1 MSKDKDDEIMAP
13 DVPPRDLLPARRSTR
28 LIGWWTALMQRY
40 AAVVIAIVIAAT
52 AGVLFYSVQNFRIN
66 TDFNS
71 MISDKLHFRKL
82 QKDFDKS
89 FPQLSDTIV
98 IMLDADTPE
107 HAMSARKR
115 LAAQLRKQQSLF
127 RTVYEP
133 GGGEFFER
141 NGLLYLSSSELGQLS
156 DKLAEA
162 QPFLAFLSQDL
173 SSRGLF
179 SILEMALTRKELGG
193 AQGGTLNKLLD
204 RVTSAFDSVNAGKPR
219 QISWEEMMLGSKET
233 DSQRRQFI
241 MAQPVFK
248 ESEFS
253 PGETALEA
261 VHGIARQLDIDE
273 AHGVAV
279 RITGDTAFAKEN
291 MDEVRNSTGV
301 ATIVSLIL
309 VGIVLYVGLGGSL
322 RLVAAS
328 LATLLTGL
336 IWTTGFALLAIGSLN
351 LISITFAVLFIGLG
365 IDYCIQFCLR
375 YKESVDSGCGDREGI
390 IIAAKGVGKSLML
403 SCITIAIGFYS
414 FVPTA
419 YSGVAELGLISG
431 TGMFISLF
439 ATLTLLPA
447 LLTIAPVR
455 KKEKRPFP
463 SFTKT
468 LVSFP
473 YRYPAPITGAAFV
486 LGVFSIMIVP
496 KVFFDYNPLDLY
508 QESSECVTTI
518 RELCK
523 DVNTQPWTAS
533 VLVRGKAP
541 TQALA
546 EKLRRLKE
554 VKMVLTV
561 SDFIPE
567 DQTEKLGIIS
577 GTSLFMPPDLANSK
591 VRHLNYDQN
600 MSALKG
606 LEKTLKK
613 SRLESSRRLY
623 ESIQRFRQLFPG
635 RDQGARAFSAMETS
649 MLSGLPMLFDMLGES
664 MKATAVTETGLPRQL
679 LSQYVAPDG
688 RYRVQVFPAEDIMHT
703 DSLKRFVKAVDSVTQ
718 DATDS
723 PITIYESGR
732 AVITSFQQATVSAII
747 VITIFLLI
755 ELRSIFVTG
764 LILTPLALAMLMTGA
779 ASVLLHI
786 PLNFANVIVVP
797 VLLGIGVHSGIIF
810 MLRAQTDPPQHGN
823 MLKTSTARAILF
835 SSITLLISTG
845 SLSFSPHRGIS
856 SMGILL
862 SICLCFVLAGTLF
875 LLPALLQ
882 LAKRRPASGRQ
893 IDKEGS

>member
-1 MSKDKDDEIMAP
+1 MSRDKYDERPVP
-13 DVPPRDLLPARRSTR
+13 DVRRSTR
-28 LIGWWTALMQRY
+28 LIGWWTALMQRN
-40 AAVVIAIVIAAT
+40 ALLVIAIVIAAT
-52 AGVLFYSVQNFRIN
+52 AGVLFYSVRNFRIN

-71 MISDKLHFRKL
+71 MISEKLHFRKL
-82 QKDFDKS
+82 QRDFDKS

-98 IMLDADTPE
+98 IVLDADTPE
-107 HAMSARKR
+107 HAMWARKR
-115 LAAQLRKQQSLF
+115 LSSQLRKQQTLF

-141 NGLLYLSSSELGQLS
+141 NGLLYLSGAELGQLS

-193 AQGGTLNKLLD
+193 AQGGTVNKLLD
-204 RVTSAFDSVNAGKPR
+204 RVTNAFDSVNAGKPR
-219 QISWEEMMLGSKET
+219 QTSWEDMMLGSGET
-233 DSQRRQFI
+233 AAQRRQFI
-241 MAQPVFK
+241 ITQPVFK
-248 ESEFS
+248 TSEFS

-261 VHGIARQLDIDE
+261 VHGIARQLEIDE

-279 RITGDTAFAKEN
+279 RITGDTALALEN
-291 MDEVRNSTGV
+291 MDEVRNSTGA

-309 VGIVLYVGLGGSL
+309 VGIVLYVGLGGSG

-328 LATLLTGL
+328 LTTLLTGL

-375 YKESVDSGCGDREGI
+375 YKELVDSGCCDRES
-390 IIAAKGVGKSLML
+390 IIAAAGGVGKSLLL

-455 KKEKRPFP
+455 KKEKRPLS
-463 SFTKT
+463 SFMGT
-468 LVSFP
+468 LVSLP
-473 YRYPAPITGAAFV
+473 YRYPAPIAGAAFV
-486 LGVFSIMIVP
+486 MGVLSIMIAP
-496 KVFFDYNPLDLY
+496 KVFFNYNPLDLY
-508 QESSECVTTI
+508 QESSECVRTI
-518 RELCK
+518 RDLCK

-533 VLVRGKAP
+533 ILVRGKASAH
-541 TQALA
+541 ALA

-554 VKMVLTV
+554 VKMVISI
-561 SDFIPE
+561 SDFIP
-567 DQTEKLGIIS
+567 DHQTEKLGIIS
-577 GTSLFMPPDLANSK
+577 GTSLFMPPNLANAK
-591 VRHLNYDQN
+591 VRHLNYGQN
-600 MSALKG
+600 ISALKR
-606 LEKTLKK
+606 LEKTLEK
-613 SRLESSRRLY
+613 SPLASSRRLY
-623 ESIQRFRQLFPG
+623 ESIQRFKQLLTG
-635 RDQGARAFSAMETS
+635 REQGAKAFSALETS
-649 MLSGLPMLFDMLGES
+649 MLSGLPVLFDMLAES
-664 MKATAVTETGLPRQL
+664 MKATAVNESNLPRQL
-679 LSQYVAPDG
+679 FDQYVSPDG
-688 RYRVQVFPAEDIMHT
+688 RYRVQVFPSEDIMHPE
-703 DSLKRFVKAVDSVTQ
+703 SLKRFVKAVGSVTP

-732 AVITSFQQATVSAII
+732 AVITSFQQATVSAVI
-747 VITIFLLI
+747 VITIFLI
-755 ELRSIFVTG
+755 VELRGIFVTG
-764 LILTPLALAMLMTGA
+764 LILTPLVLAMLMTAA

-810 MLRAQTDPPQHGN
+810 MLRAQSEPPLHGN

-835 SSITLLISTG
+835 SSVTLLISTG
-845 SLSFSPHRGIS
+845 SLSFSLHRGIA

-862 SICLCFVLAGTLF
+862 SICLCFVMAGTLI

-882 LAKRRPASGRQ
+882 LSKRRPAPERQ
-893 IDKEGS
+893 IDKEAS

>member
-1 MSKDKDDEIMAP
+1 MDKHNERPAR
-13 DVPPRDLLPARRSTR
+13 DVPPCDLFPAQRSTR
-28 LIGWWTALMQRY
+28 LLGWWTALMQRNAY
-40 AAVVIAIVIAAT
+40 LVIAIVIAAT

-71 MISDKLHFRKL
+71 MISNKLHFRKL
-82 QKDFDKS
+82 QMDFDKS

-98 IMLDADTPE
+98 IVLDADTPE
-107 HAMSARKR
+107 HAMWARKR
-115 LAAQLRKQQSLF
+115 LADQLRKQQTLF
-127 RTVYEP
+127 RNVYEP

-141 NGLLYLSSSELGQLS
+141 DGLLYLSSPELGQLS

-193 AQGGTLNKLLD
+193 TQGGTVNKLLD
-204 RVTSAFDSVNAGKPR
+204 QVNNAFDSVSAGKPR
-219 QISWEEMMLGSKET
+219 QISWEEMMLGNQET
-233 DSQRRQFI
+233 AAQRRQFI
-241 MAQPVFK
+241 ITQPVLK
-248 ESEFS
+248 ASEFS

-261 VHGIARQLDIDE
+261 VHGIARQLGIDK
-273 AHGVAV
+273 AHGVV
-279 RITGDTAFAKEN
+279 VNITGDIALAREN
-291 MDEVRNSTGV
+291 MDEVRNSTGA

-309 VGIVLYVGLGGSL
+309 VGIILYVGLGRSG
-322 RLVAAS
+322 RLAASS

-375 YKESVDSGCGDREGI
+375 YKELVDAGCADREGI
-390 IIAAKGVGKSLML
+390 INAARGVGKSLML

-439 ATLTLLPA
+439 VTLTLLPA
-447 LLTIAPVR
+447 LLTVAPLR
-455 KKEKRPFP
+455 KKEKRPLS
-463 SFTKT
+463 SFMEII
-468 LVSFP
+468 VSLP
-473 YRYPAPITGAAFV
+473 YRYPMPIAGAAFV
-486 LGVFSIMIVP
+486 LGVLSMMTTP

-508 QESSECVTTI
+508 QASSESVRTI
-518 RELCK
+518 RELST

-533 VLVRGKAP
+533 ILVRGKASAN
-541 TQALA
+541 ALA

-554 VKMVLTV
+554 VKMVITIR
-561 SDFIPE
+561 DFIP
-567 DQTEKLGIIS
+567 DHQTEKLGIIS
-577 GTSLFMPPDLANSK
+577 DTSLFMPPNLANAK
-591 VRHLNYDQN
+591 VRYLSYDQN
-600 MSALKG
+600 MAALKR

-613 SRLESSRRLY
+613 SPLASSRRLY
-623 ESIQRFRQLFPG
+623 ESIQRFKKLLTG
-635 RDQGARAFSAMETS
+635 RKQGAREFSSLETS
-649 MLSGLPMLFDMLGES
+649 MLSGLPELFNMLAES
-664 MKATAVTETGLPRQL
+664 MKATTVTEAGLPRQL
-679 LSQYVAPDG
+679 LNQYISPDG
-688 RYRVQVFPAEDIMHT
+688 RYRVQVFPGEDIMNPGP
-703 DSLKRFVKAVDSVTQ
+703 LKRFVKAVRSVTP

-747 VITIFLLI
+747 VITIFLII
-755 ELRSIFVTG
+755 ELRGIFVTI
-764 LILTPLALAMLMTGA
+764 LILTPLALAMLMTAA

-797 VLLGIGVHSGIIF
+797 ILLGIGVHSGIIF
-810 MLRAQTDPPQHGN
+810 MLRAQTEPPQHGN

-835 SSITLLISTG
+835 SSVTLLISTG
-845 SLSFSPHRGIS
+845 SLSFSLHRGIA

-862 SICLCFVLAGTLF
+862 SICLCFVIAGTLV

-882 LAKRRPASGRQ
+882 LSKRRSTPDRQ
-893 IDKEGS
+893 INE

>member
-1 MSKDKDDEIMAP
+1 
-13 DVPPRDLLPARRSTR
+13 
-28 LIGWWTALMQRY
+28 MQRY
-40 AAVVIAIVIAAT
+40 ALLVIVIIMIAT
-52 AGVLFYSVQNFRIN
+52 AGVLFYSVRNFRIN

-71 MISDKLHFRKL
+71 MISEKLHFRKL
-82 QKDFDKS
+82 QRDFDKS

-98 IMLDADTPE
+98 IVLDADTPE
-107 HAMSARKR
+107 HAMWARKR
-115 LAAQLRKQQSLF
+115 LASQLRKEQTLF
-127 RTVYEP
+127 RNVYEP

-141 NGLLYLSSSELGQLS
+141 NGLLYLSSAELGQLS

-193 AQGGTLNKLLD
+193 AQGGTVNKLLD
-204 RVTSAFDSVNAGKPR
+204 RVTSAFENISAGKPR
-219 QISWEEMMLGSKET
+219 QVSWEEMTLGEKET
-233 DSQRRQFI
+233 AAQRRQFI
-241 MAQPVFK
+241 ITQPVFK
-248 ESEFS
+248 ASEFS
-253 PGETALEA
+253 PGETALKA
-261 VHGIARQLDIDE
+261 VHGIARQLQIDE

-279 RITGDTAFAKEN
+279 RITGDTALAREN
-291 MDEVRNSTGV
+291 MDEVRNSTGA

-309 VGIVLYVGLGGSL
+309 VGIVLYVGLGGSG

-336 IWTTGFALLAIGSLN
+336 IWTTGFALLSIGSLN

-390 IIAAKGVGKSLML
+390 IIAARGVGKSLML

-455 KKEKRPFP
+455 KKEKRPLS
-463 SFTKT
+463 SFMET
-468 LVSFP
+468 LVSLP
-473 YRYPAPITGAAFV
+473 CRYPAPITGAAFV
-486 LGVFSIMIVP
+486 LGVLSIMIAP
-496 KVFFDYNPLDLY
+496 KVFFNYNPLDLY
-508 QESSECVTTI
+508 QESSECVRTI

-533 VLVRGKAP
+533 VLVRGKASAN
-541 TQALA
+541 ALA

-554 VKMVLTV
+554 VKMVISI

-567 DQTEKLGIIS
+567 HQADKLGIIS
-577 GTSLFMPPDLANSK
+577 SASLFMPPNLANAK

-600 MSALKG
+600 IAALKR

-613 SRLESSRRLY
+613 SPLVSSRRLY
-623 ESIQRFRQLFPG
+623 ESIQRFKQLLTD
-635 RDQGARAFSAMETS
+635 RAQGAKAFSALETS
-649 MLSGLPMLFDMLGES
+649 MLSGLPALFDMLAES
-664 MKATAVTETGLPRQL
+664 MKATAVTESSLPRQL
-679 LSQYVAPDG
+679 LNQYVSPDG
-688 RYRVQVFPAEDIMHT
+688 RYRVQVFPVEDIMNP
-703 DSLKRFVKAVDSVTQ
+703 DSLKRFVKAMGSVTP

-747 VITIFLLI
+747 VITIFLII
-755 ELRSIFVTG
+755 EMRGIFVTG
-764 LILTPLALAMLMTGA
+764 LILTPLVLAMLITAA

-810 MLRAQTDPPQHGN
+810 MLRAQKEPPLHGN

-835 SSITLLISTG
+835 SSVTLLISTG
-845 SLSFSPHRGIS
+845 SLSFSLHRGIS

-862 SICLCFVLAGTLF
+862 SICLCFVIAGTLV

-882 LAKRRPASGRQ
+882 LSKHRHEAGRQ
-893 IDKEGS
+893 IDNEDR

>member
-1 MSKDKDDEIMAP
+1 MSKDKYDDRPAP
-13 DVPPRDLLPARRSTR
+13 DARRATR
-28 LIGWWTALMQRY
+28 LIGWWTTVMQRY
-40 AAVVIAIVIAAT
+40 AALVIAIVIAAT
-52 AGVLFYSVQNFRIN
+52 AGALFYSVRNFRIN

-71 MISDKLHFRKL
+71 MISEKLHFRKL
-82 QKDFDKS
+82 QRDFDKS

-98 IMLDADTPE
+98 IVLDADTPE
-107 HAMSARKR
+107 HAMWARKR
-115 LAAQLRKQQSLF
+115 LSSELRKQQTLF

-141 NGLLYLSSSELGQLS
+141 NGLLYLGRAELGQLS

-179 SILEMALTRKELGG
+179 SVLEMALTRKELGG
-193 AQGGTLNKLLD
+193 AQGGTVNKLLD
-204 RVTSAFDSVNAGKPR
+204 RVDSAFESVTAGKPR
-219 QISWEEMMLGSKET
+219 QISWEEMMLGNAET
-233 DSQRRQFI
+233 AAQRRQFI
-241 MAQPVFK
+241 ITQPVFK
-248 ESEFS
+248 ASEFT

-261 VHGIARQLDIDE
+261 VHGIARQLEIDA

-279 RITGDTAFAKEN
+279 HITGDTALAKEN
-291 MDEVRNSTGV
+291 MDEVRNSTG
-301 ATIVSLIL
+301 AAAIVSLIL
-309 VGIVLYVGLGGSL
+309 VGIVLYVGLGGSG

-375 YKESVDSGCGDREGI
+375 YKELVDSGCGDREGI

-455 KKEKRPFP
+455 KKEKRPLS
-463 SFTKT
+463 SFGET
-468 LVSFP
+468 LVSLP

-486 LGVFSIMIVP
+486 LGVLSIMIAP
-496 KVFFDYNPLDLY
+496 KVFFNYNPLDLY
-508 QESSECVTTI
+508 QESSECVSTI

-533 VLVRGKAP
+533 ILVRGKESA
-541 TQALA
+541 QALA

-554 VKMVLTV
+554 VKMVISI

-567 DQTEKLGIIS
+567 RQTEKLGIIS
-577 GTSLFMPPDLANSK
+577 GTSLFMPPNLANSK
-591 VRHLNYDQN
+591 VRHLNYEQN
-600 MSALKG
+600 MAALKR
-606 LEKTLKK
+606 LEKTLQK
-613 SRLESSRRLY
+613 SPLASSRRLY
-623 ESIQRFRQLFPG
+623 ESIQRFKQLLTGPE
-635 RDQGARAFSAMETS
+635 QGDRAFSALETS
-649 MLSGLPMLFDMLGES
+649 MLSGLPMLFDMLAES
-664 MKATAVTETGLPRQL
+664 MKATAVTESGLPRQL
-679 LSQYVAPDG
+679 LNQYVSADG
-688 RYRVQVFPAEDIMHT
+688 RYRVQVFPEGDIMNP
-703 DSLKRFVKAVDSVTQ
+703 DRLKRFVKAVGSVTP

-732 AVITSFQQATVSAII
+732 AVISSFQQATVSAII
-747 VITIFLLI
+747 VITIFLII
-755 ELRSIFVTG
+755 ELRGIFVTG
-764 LILTPLALAMLMTGA
+764 LILTPLLLAMLMTAA

-810 MLRAQTDPPQHGN
+810 MLRAQTEPPLHGN

-835 SSITLLISTG
+835 SSVTLLISTG
-845 SLSFSPHRGIS
+845 SLSFSLHRGIS

-862 SICLCFVLAGTLF
+862 SICLCFVLAGTLI

-882 LAKRRPASGRQ
+882 LSKRRPGPGRQ
-893 IDKEGS
+893 IDKKSS